1 MSTDINKILNE
12 EVEEV
17 ELHEERVA
25 IVDTED
31 FFSAMEED
39 LDELEEISWNKG
51 DGYSPPRFPMLTEH
65 SRRYGYA

>member
-39 LDELEEISWNKG
+39 LDEFEEISWNKG
-51 DGYSPPRFPMLTEH
+51 DGYSTPRFPMLTQHLE
-65 SRRYGYA
+65 

>member
-1 MSTDINKILNE
+1 MNTDINKILNE

-31 FFSAMEED
+31 FFSTMEED
-39 LDELEEISWNKG
+39 LNEFEEIYSNKG
-51 DGYSPPRFPMLTEH
+51 DGYSTPRLQMLTQH
-65 SRRYGYA
+65 L

>member
-39 LDELEEISWNKG
+39 LDEFEEISWNKG
-51 DGYSPPRFPMLTEH
+51 D
-65 SRRYGYA
+65 